1 MLTFPPTFS
10 FLLNSMSSVLINFPL
25 LKLLILPNSH
35 LLHNS
40 TGVVSFSDYIW
51 IISVHKWRNIL
62 QLCMFSFRLPSKL
75 QVLPD
80 FLRLDWR
87 YIDYTMVQ
95 TLGDGSEPSF
105 TVALSERAPSQVE
118 EQLYLSVCWVLIS
131 PFDHF
136 MGFWNIEIGGKRTFD
151 LAKLLKQIFHNLLGP
166 IHLSLLGN
174 VA

>member
-1 MLTFPPTFS
+1 MLTFPPTFC

-25 LKLLILPNSH
+25 LKHLILPNSH
-35 LLHNS
+35 SLHNS
-40 TGVVSFSDYIW
+40 TVVVSFSDYIW

-75 QVLPD
+75 QVLPN

-105 TVALSERAPSQVE
+105 TVALSERSPIAGRGAAVSFSVLGIDLSVWSFYGFLKYWNQGKENVWFSQVAE
-118 EQLYLSVCWVLIS
+118 ANIS
-131 PFDHF
+131 
-136 MGFWNIEIGGKRTFD
+136 
-151 LAKLLKQIFHNLLGP
+151 
-166 IHLSLLGN
+166 
-174 VA
+174 

>member
-25 LKLLILPNSH
+25 LKHLILPNSH

-40 TGVVSFSDYIW
+40 TVVVSFSDYIW

-105 TVALSERAPSQVE
+105 TVALSERSPVAGRGAAVSFSVLGIDLSVRSFYGFLKYWNQGKENVWFSQVAE
-118 EQLYLSVCWVLIS
+118 TNIS
-131 PFDHF
+131 
-136 MGFWNIEIGGKRTFD
+136 
-151 LAKLLKQIFHNLLGP
+151 
-166 IHLSLLGN
+166 
-174 VA
+174 

>member
-10 FLLNSMSSVLINFPL
+10 FLLNSMSSVLIYFPL
-25 LKLLILPNSH
+25 LKHLILPNSH

-40 TGVVSFSDYIW
+40 TVVVSFSDYIW

-105 TVALSERAPSQVE
+105 TVALSERRGAVVSFSVLGIDLSVWSFYGFLKYWNQGKENVWFSQVAE
-118 EQLYLSVCWVLIS
+118 ANIS
-131 PFDHF
+131 
-136 MGFWNIEIGGKRTFD
+136 
-151 LAKLLKQIFHNLLGP
+151 
-166 IHLSLLGN
+166 
-174 VA
+174 